1 MRTRVLLLAALL
13 TLVPGCGGEEKEQTS
28 SAPRPK
34 STATVGVISPVAGD
48 VVDAGKLTVK
58 LDLKGGRILK
68 KASRNLTP
76 DTGHLHLFVDGDVV
90 SQTFKLS
97 QSITVKP
104 GRHLLMVEFVAAD
117 HGSFDPRVLESIT
130 FEAK

>member
-1 MRTRVLLLAALL
+1 MRARLIVAVLIALVG
-13 TLVPGCGGEEKEQTS
+13 TACGGGEKAQTS
-28 SAPRPK
+28 SVPRPK
-34 STATVGVISPVAGD
+34 STATVKVVSPVAGD
-48 VVDAGKLTVK
+48 VLDAGKVNVK
-58 LDLKGGRILK
+58 LDLQGGRILK

-76 DTGHLHLFVDGDVV
+76 DSGHLHLFLDGDVV

-97 QSITVKP
+97 QSVTVKP